1 LIERLYDINLG
12 GFMNRTILSILKILS
27 KENKIIGS
35 KEIAKK
41 LKMYGV
47 DLSERTVRYHL
58 KILDERG
65 FTKVFGKEGRIITEK
80 GKKELETAS
89 TVEKVGFIINKI
101 ETLSYQSDFD
111 IDSMKGRLIL
121 NLSYINKNKIKK
133 AFKAMESVFA
143 SPYVMS
149 DRILVLENDK
159 ENILVPEDH
168 LCIGTV
174 CSVTLN
180 AILLKH
186 GIPVISR
193 FGGVL
198 EIREGKPYKFGALI
212 SYDGTSL
219 DPLEIFIRGKMTD
232 VLGAIKEGSGRVLAS
247 FREIPIVCIEKVKEI
262 YLIMQKRGFQGIM
275 MFGEPNQPLLDIPV
289 GMDRVGMIIVGGLNP
304 VAAIEESNIQ
314 TYTSAIS
321 VLYDCRELVNFE
333 EAFEKYK

>member
-1 LIERLYDINLG
+1 
-12 GFMNRTILSILKILS
+12 MNRTLLSILKILS
-27 KENKIIGS
+27 KENEIIGS

-47 DLSERTVRYHL
+47 NLSERTVRYHL

-65 FTKVFGKEGRIITEK
+65 LTKVFGKEGRKITEK
-80 GKKELETAS
+80 GRKELETAS

-111 IDSMKGRLIL
+111 LNSMTGKLIL
-121 NLSYINKNKIKK
+121 NVTYIPKNKMKK
-133 AFKAMESVFA
+133 ALKVMEGVFN

-149 DRILVLENDK
+149 DRMLILDK
-159 ENILVPEDH
+159 DSENILVPKEH
-168 LCIGTV
+168 ICIGTV
-174 CSVTLN
+174 CSITLN
-180 AILLKH
+180 AILLKQ

-198 EIREGKPYKFGALI
+198 EIRDGEPYRFGALI

-232 VLGAIKEGSGRVLAS
+232 VLGTINLGSGRILAS
-247 FREIPIVCIEKVKEI
+247 FREIPIVCVEKVREI
-262 YLIMQKRGFQGIM
+262 YSLMQKRGFGGM
-275 MFGEPNQPLLDIPV
+275 LMLGKPNQPLLDIPV
-289 GMDRVGMIIVGGLNP
+289 GIDRVGIVIVGGLNP
-304 VAAIEESNIQ
+304 IAAIEESNIH

-321 VLYDCRELVNFE
+321 TLYDCRELLSFDE
-333 EAFEKYK
+333 IYEKLK

>member
-1 LIERLYDINLG
+1 
-12 GFMNRTILSILKILS
+12 MNRTLLSILKILS

-41 LKMYGV
+41 LKMYGIN
-47 DLSERTVRYHL
+47 LSERTVRYHL

-65 FTKVFGKEGRIITEK
+65 LTKVYGKEGRRITEK
-80 GKKELETAS
+80 GRKELETAS

-101 ETLSYQSDFD
+101 ETLSYLSDFD
-111 IDSMKGRLIL
+111 ISTMKGHLIL
-121 NLSYINKNKIKK
+121 NITYIHKNKIRK
-133 AFKAMESVFA
+133 ALKAMENVFA

-149 DRILVLENDK
+149 DRILILEKDS

-168 LCIGTV
+168 ICIGTV

-180 AILLKH
+180 AILLKQ
-186 GIPVISR
+186 GIPIISK

-198 EIREGKPYKFGALI
+198 EIREGEPYRFGALI

-232 VLGAIKEGSGRVLAS
+232 VLGTIKNGFGRVLAS
-247 FREIPIVCIEKVKEI
+247 FREVPIVCLDKVKEI
-262 YLIMQKRGFQGIM
+262 YSIMQKRGFQGIM

-289 GMDRVGMIIVGGLNP
+289 GMDRVGIIVVGGLNP
-304 VAAIEESNIQ
+304 IAAIEENNIQ
-314 TYTSAIS
+314 TYTTAIS
-321 VLYDCRELVNFE
+321 VLYDCRELVVFE
-333 EAFEKYK
+333 EVLEKFK

>member
-1 LIERLYDINLG
+1 
-12 GFMNRTILSILKILS
+12 MSILKILS

-35 KEIAKK
+35 KEIAKR

-47 DLSERTVRYHL
+47 NLSERTVRYHL

-101 ETLSYQSDFD
+101 ETLSYLSDFD
-111 IDSMKGRLIL
+111 INSLTGRLIL
-121 NLSYINKNKIKK
+121 NVSYIPKTKIKRALK
-133 AFKAMESVFA
+133 VMESVFN
-143 SPYVMS
+143 SPFVMS
-149 DRILVLENDK
+149 DKVVIFKKNNEIIV
-159 ENILVPEDH
+159 VPEEH
-168 LCIGTV
+168 ICIGSV

-198 EIREGKPYKFGALI
+198 EIRDGQPYKFWALI

-219 DPLEIFIRGKMTD
+219 DPLEIFIKSKMTD
-232 VLGAIKEGSGRVLAS
+232 IMNAVKNGYGRILAS
-247 FREIPIVCIEKVKEI
+247 FREIPIVCLEKVKEI
-262 YLIMQKRGFQGIM
+262 YSTMLEKGFKGIL

-289 GMDRVGMIIVGGLNP
+289 GMDRVGMIVVGGLNP
-304 VAAIEESNIQ
+304 VAAVEEINIR

-321 VLYDCRELVNFE
+321 TLYDYQAMVGFRKILEKFE
-333 EAFEKYK
+333 

>member
-1 LIERLYDINLG
+1 
-12 GFMNRTILSILKILS
+12 MNRTLLSILKILS

-47 DLSERTVRYHL
+47 NLSERTVRYHL

-65 FTKVFGKEGRIITEK
+65 LTKVYGKEGRRITER
-80 GKKELETAS
+80 GRKELETAS

-101 ETLSYQSDFD
+101 ETLSYLSDFD
-111 IDSMKGRLIL
+111 INAMKGRLIL
-121 NLSYINKNKIKK
+121 NITYIHKNKFRK
-133 AFKAMESVFA
+133 ALKAMENVFT

-149 DRILVLENDK
+149 DRILVLEKDS

-168 LCIGTV
+168 VCIGTV

-186 GIPVISR
+186 GIPIISR

-198 EIREGKPYKFGALI
+198 EIREGESYRFGALI

-232 VLGAIKEGSGRVLAS
+232 VLGTIKNGFGRVLAS
-247 FREIPIVCIEKVKEI
+247 FREVPIVCLDKVKEI
-262 YLIMQKRGFQGIM
+262 YSIMQKRGFQGIM

-289 GMDRVGMIIVGGLNP
+289 GMDRVGIIVVGGLNP
-304 VAAIEESNIQ
+304 IAAIEENNIQ
-314 TYTSAIS
+314 TYTTAIS
-321 VLYDCRELVNFE
+321 VLYDCRELVVFE
-333 EAFEKYK
+333 EVLEKFK

>member
-1 LIERLYDINLG
+1 
-12 GFMNRTILSILKILS
+12 MNRTLLSILKILS

-47 DLSERTVRYHL
+47 NLSERTVRYHL

-65 FTKVFGKEGRIITEK
+65 LTKVYGKEGRRITER
-80 GKKELETAS
+80 GRKELETAS

-101 ETLSYQSDFD
+101 ETLSYLSDFD
-111 IDSMKGRLIL
+111 INAMKGRLIL
-121 NLSYINKNKIKK
+121 NITYIHKNKFRK
-133 AFKAMESVFA
+133 ALKAMENVFT

-149 DRILVLENDK
+149 DRILVLEKDS

-168 LCIGTV
+168 VCIGTV

-186 GIPVISR
+186 GIPIISR

-198 EIREGKPYKFGALI
+198 EIREGEPYRFGALI

-232 VLGAIKEGSGRVLAS
+232 VLGTIKNGFGRVLAS
-247 FREIPIVCIEKVKEI
+247 FREVPIVCLDKVKEI
-262 YLIMQKRGFQGIM
+262 YSIMQKRGFQGIM

-289 GMDRVGMIIVGGLNP
+289 GMDRVGIIVVGGLNP
-304 VAAIEESNIQ
+304 IAAIEENNIQ
-314 TYTSAIS
+314 TYTTAIS
-321 VLYDCRELVNFE
+321 VLYDCRELVVFE
-333 EAFEKYK
+333 EVLEKFK